1 MDPIEKRNDDYREIS
16 EKIKMMDER
25 LRRMTEEL
33 AASYPGIIKE
43 ATTQG
48 NK

>member
-1 MDPIEKRNDDYREIS
+1 MDPIEKQNCDYMELS
-16 EKIKMMDER
+16 EKIKRMDER
-25 LRRMTEEL
+25 LRIMTEEL
-33 AASYPGIIKE
+33 AASSPGIIKE